1 VKAVVVTEA
10 PVGGR
15 RGDAYFFRLD
25 VGVVV
30 QHLQAITR
38 TDQEFRT
45 NKLLA
50 TLEYEF
56 FTLFLSFFYLL
67 KVADVTS
74 NLEF

>member
-56 FTLFLSFFYLL
+56 FTLFFFHSFIYCRLQMLL
-67 KVADVTS
+67 QI
-74 NLEF
+74 